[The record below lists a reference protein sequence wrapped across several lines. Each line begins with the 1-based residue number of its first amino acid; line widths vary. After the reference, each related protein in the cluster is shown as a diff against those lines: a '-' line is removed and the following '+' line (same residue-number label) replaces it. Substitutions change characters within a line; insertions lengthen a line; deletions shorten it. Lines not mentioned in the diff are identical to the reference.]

1 MVEFNSKFQDIQD
14 ILRLKWIPEILA
26 SIDSGKNSFSVIL
39 INIPYISETE
49 LNRKIKALLTRHLIQ
64 KNEKGLYELLPLGK
78 SILYTLNHIQRVYQ
92 KYGDWKKALLY
103 IPVKQGFFILP

>member
-64 KNEKGLYELLPLGK
+64 KNEKGLYEFDLHPFSWTDIIKLLFG
-78 SILYTLNHIQRVYQ
+78 NEF
-92 KYGDWKKALLY
+92 G
-103 IPVKQGFFILP
+103 ILPDSFLLI

>member
-1 MVEFNSKFQDIQD
+1 MVEFNGKFQDIQD
-14 ILRLKWIPEILA
+14 ILKLKWIPEILA

-64 KNEKGLYELLPLGK
+64 KNEKVFMNYSPWAK
-78 SILYTLNHIQRVYQ
+78 VF
-92 KYGDWKKALLY
+92 Y
-103 IPVKQGFFILP
+103 IR

>member
-64 KNEKGLYELLPLGK
+64 KNEKGLYEFLPLGK

-92 KYGDWKKALLY
+92 KYGD
-103 IPVKQGFFILP
+103 

>member
-49 LNRKIKALLTRHLIQ
+49 LNRKINALLTRHLIQ

-92 KYGDWKKALLY
+92 KYGD
-103 IPVKQGFFILP
+103 

>member
-64 KNEKGLYELLPLGK
+64 KNEKVFMSYSPWAK
-78 SILYTLNHIQRVYQ
+78 VF
-92 KYGDWKKALLY
+92 Y
-103 IPVKQGFFILP
+103 IR